1 MEKSY
6 FSDLKSLSLYSDKV
20 SPLFTENP
28 KKRSSLR
35 FSFIRK
41 MNFSFGLEPSTL
53 AKKIYGKSYAEAE
66 EFAMSV
72 YRKCVLNGFETK
84 PRQITNEQL
93 KLFGYQTEE

>member
-1 MEKSY
+1 MPRRGFVPKREILP
-6 FSDLKSLSLYSDKV
+6 DPLYNSKLVTKLIPD
-20 SPLFTENP
+20 TE
-28 KKRSSLR
+28 
-35 FSFIRK
+35 
-41 MNFSFGLEPSTL
+41 
-53 AKKIYGKSYAEAE
+53 EAE